1 MSPPCIGQAC
11 GRLRGNDETDQRH
24 EDADD
29 RRRCCASLRRA
40 REREGSDS
48 GESGARAPGP
58 ATRQQQL
65 PDRTPRPAC
74 FSSLYSKEV
83 QATILPDAESAAFLA
98 QLALKLDPTVI
109 YKLSAAAVD
118 KSTKREC
125 PTEYERF
132 LKQAEITSLIDVGL
146 QP

>member
-1 MSPPCIGQAC
+1 MKLTNVARMLTASVAAAILSVALASC
-11 GRLRGNDETDQRH
+11 GGSGSGGSGAGSGSGNE
-24 EDADD
+24 A
-29 RRRCCASLRRA
+29 AA
-40 REREGSDS
+40 APGSDAKTGKMFCS
-48 GESGARAPGP
+48 AI
-58 ATRQQQL
+58 
-65 PDRTPRPAC
+65 
-74 FSSLYSKEV
+74 KEV